1 MEGVHRRGQG
11 LQSLEDLQRQ
21 DHNPSQGQII
31 VYLDHMVLM
40 SIFCDQECTKAFKK
54 CSSQKKDAPKLIFSC
69 SQTTDA
75 LKKKAAAVIE
85 NN

>member
-1 MEGVHRRGQG
+1 MCI
-11 LQSLEDLQRQ
+11 L
-21 DHNPSQGQII
+21 
-31 VYLDHMVLM
+31 
-40 SIFCDQECTKAFKK
+40 CDQECTKAFKK

-75 LKKKAAAVIE
+75 LKKKAAAVID